1 MRKYYFQF
9 RELLMDVE
17 EGYHE
22 HIKFYSED
30 VICSN
35 FAKNRND

>member
-1 MRKYYFQF
+1 
-9 RELLMDVE
+9 MDVE

-22 HIKFYSED
+22 HIKFSSED

-35 FAKNRND
+35 FPKNRND